1 MTKPIPEEMVQAV
14 RLTRSGR
21 LTEAT
26 EFIQRL
32 LRGRPSPGSGDEA
45 APVTSSPLTID
56 LTADDITASASRD
69 TTATP
74 LEPAPSPEPPKREA
88 PSQAP
93 SQQGSARIF
102 EGLQSLTAG
111 LNKGTQAAPSDVA
124 PAAGAFVTKSLSNA
138 AGKRDY
144 KLYIPSVATRSQ
156 EPRPL
161 IIMLHGCTQSA
172 DDFAAG
178 TRMNFAAEGHG
189 CFVAYPEQIA
199 AANTSKC
206 WNWFEAKHQSR
217 GQGEPSLIAGIAQ
230 QILKDQNID
239 PRRVYIAG
247 LSAGGAAAS
256 VVAEAYP
263 DIFAAAGVHSGL
275 ACGVARDMPSAFAA
289 MQGRHGPYTPTRET
303 LIPTIVFHGDADKT
317 VHPRNGADVVAGAA
331 AGNTYPREV
340 ERGTSPGGRSFTR
353 SIQRDGQG
361 QGIIEDWVIHGAGHA
376 WSGGSSAGSFTDPR
390 GPDATAEMLRFFLAH
405 TRSE

>member
-1 MTKPIPEEMVQAV
+1 MTKPIPEEMAQAV

-21 LTEAT
+21 LSEAT
-26 EFIQRL
+26 DFIQRL
-32 LRGRPSPGSGDEA
+32 LRGRHSPGSSDETA
-45 APVTSSPLTID
+45 GETRSPLTID
-56 LTADDITASASRD
+56 VTADDVTGSASHD

-74 LEPAPSPEPPKREA
+74 LEPAPSPAPPKPDA
-88 PSQAP
+88 SA
-93 SQQGSARIF
+93 QQGSARIF

-111 LNKGTQAAPSDVA
+111 LNKAKHAAPSDLA
-124 PAAGAFVTKSLSNA
+124 PVAGAFVSKSMSNA

-144 KLYIPSVATRSQ
+144 KLYIPSVAGRSSH

-178 TRMNFAAEGHG
+178 TRMNFAAEDHG
-189 CFVAYPEQIA
+189 CFVAYPEQIS
-199 AANTSKC
+199 AANASKC
-206 WNWFEAKHQSR
+206 WNWFETKHQSR

-230 QILKDQNID
+230 QIMKDHNVD

-303 LIPTIVFHGDADKT
+303 LIPTIVFHGDADTT

-331 AGNTYPREV
+331 AGNTYPRDV

-361 QGIIEDWVIHGAGHA
+361 QSIIEDWVIHGAGHA

-390 GPDATAEMLRFFLAH
+390 GPDASAEMLRFFLAH
-405 TRSE
+405 TRSG